1 MSTFNKQPHPI
12 LTLFIIPIGGLVLL
26 NLGFLMT
33 GVIRFVLAR
42 LLISG
47 GEEPARWV
55 PIVIHISTAVIFL
68 IASFLI
74 LRSERLKDVYKAMF
88 SVVPIAVLLVYTG
101 MFLFEWPIA
110 VYAVSIVIV
119 AAILFYL
126 YKTKR
131 PWIYYYALFLISSA
145 LLYMQITGID
155 I

>member
-12 LTLFIIPIGGLVLL
+12 LALFIIPIGGLVLL

-68 IASFLI
+68 IASLLI

-131 PWIYYYALFLISSA
+131 PWMYYYALFLISSA
-145 LLYMQITGID
+145 LLYMQINGID